1 MDKEEARPLLATEIS
16 AWRSR
21 SYADLVGQ
29 MKEPSAFEVEG
40 ASGAKYQVEIEVFWD
55 DKPGGNIR
63 VICSIDDGG
72 WRAFSPLSDDFIM
85 APDGSFVDE

>member
-1 MDKEEARPLLATEIS
+1 MNIEEARALLATEIS

-40 ASGAKYQVEIEVFWD
+40 ASGTTYQLEIEVLWD
-55 DKPGGNIR
+55 DKRGGNIR
-63 VICSIDDGG
+63 VIGSIDDGG
-72 WRAFSPLSDDFIM
+72 WRAFSLLSDDFIM
-85 APDGSFVDE
+85 APDGSFVGE